1 MPRLV
6 LPRDVEDGISRYGE
20 LRWNLCH
27 AAMQDASLE
36 QTGHGEAGGIVWKC
50 VVEGGVGTRPAR
62 GVTEIYLC
70 TACSCEVT
78 LRMETALTVRP
89 GARRR

>member
-36 QTGHGEAGGIVWKC
+36 QTGHGEAGGIVW
-50 VVEGGVGTRPAR
+50 
-62 GVTEIYLC
+62 
-70 TACSCEVT
+70 
-78 LRMETALTVRP
+78 
-89 GARRR
+89 